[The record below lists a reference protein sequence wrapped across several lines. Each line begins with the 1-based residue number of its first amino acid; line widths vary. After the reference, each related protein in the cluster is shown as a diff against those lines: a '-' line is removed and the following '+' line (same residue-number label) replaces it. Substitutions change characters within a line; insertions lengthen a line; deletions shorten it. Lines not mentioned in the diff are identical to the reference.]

1 MKLSEFKVKDRAW
14 YLDKTLSMVECFAF
28 YVYPDDLNDVPD
40 ADAAAAADAA
50 DADADTD
57 ADDGDDPPDKSSR
70 GLIALPRGHTSTA
83 VAMHLQSFEKTL
95 AKCRW

>member
-40 ADAAAAADAA
+40 ADAAAAADA
-50 DADADTD
+50 DADTD
-57 ADDGDDPPDKSSR
+57 ADDDAAADAFDDDDEDEDTHHVR
-70 GLIALPRGHTSTA
+70 
-83 VAMHLQSFEKTL
+83 
-95 AKCRW
+95 

>member
-14 YLDKTLSMVECFAF
+14 YLDKILSMVECFAF
-28 YVYPDDLNDVPD
+28 YEYPDDLNDVPD
-40 ADAAAAADAA
+40 ADADAAAAD
-50 DADADTD
+50 DDDD
-57 ADDGDDPPDKSSR
+57 GDGDDPPDKSPR

-83 VAMHLQSFEKTL
+83 VAMHLQSFEKAL